1 MQKRAMKFFCLFLL
15 SAFLLFSCGSKPER
29 KQFEHAGGCFTMAI
43 DNEPSTH
50 IAREVT
56 DFYSHTV
63 LAQVMECLVSI
74 NPEDLSIQPQLAKSW
89 KVSPDGLSYTFVIRD
104 DVLFHPNPTF
114 KSEEDRKMTV
124 NDVKFSI
131 EKACQPNAEGG
142 ASAAFVSIFSGQ
154 LKGAAEYYD
163 KKSTSISGLT
173 VKGNEVT
180 LTLLSPD
187 ATFVNRMAQIST
199 AIVSEKI
206 VKANLEGDMIGTGP
220 FIYNKPDKPSTI
232 VLLKNKDYYMTDEKG
247 NALPY
252 LDSVQ
257 FIVESRKLE
266 QLDLFEKGKTDVI
279 NTLPTSR
286 ITQMLEGRMKDFNS
300 VPPRM
305 VLYNNALLN
314 TNFYFFNMTDPRFQD
329 PRVRQAFNYAI
340 DRNRITQDVLRGQA
354 YENGIYGVVPPI
366 SSTFKGYDF
375 SGIKSVGF
383 DYNPEKAQ
391 QLLAEAGY
399 PGGKGFGSV
408 NLRVNI
414 GDVHSAVAEEISEQ
428 IFQTLGINVNIDGST
443 FEQKDV
449 DADYARGDLFRSAWF
464 ADYCS
469 PETFL
474 SNFYGK
480 YVPATMDEPSQI
492 NQSRYKNPVFDD
504 LIDRARVAGSQT
516 ERYRLYNLAELELMK
531 NPPLIVLWYAGDI
544 QLKYSNVRNLKNNP
558 MGILD
563 LKRVYFKDWTKEE
576 YLKNIQ

>member
-15 SAFLLFSCGSKPER
+15 SAFLLFSCDSKPER

-56 DFYSHTV
+56 DLYSHTV
-63 LAQVMECLVSI
+63 LTQILECLVSI

-104 DVLFHPNPTF
+104 DVLFHPNAAFT
-114 KSEEDRKMTV
+114 SEEDRKMTV

-131 EKACQPNAEGG
+131 EKSCQPNGEG
-142 ASAAFVSIFSGQ
+142 APTAAFVSIFSNQ
-154 LKGAAEYYD
+154 LKGATEYYE
-163 KKSTSISGLT
+163 KKATSISGLS
-173 VKGNEVT
+173 VKGNEIT

-187 ATFVNRMAQIST
+187 AAFVNKLAQINA

-206 VKANLEGDMIGTGP
+206 VKANLEGDLIGTGP

-232 VLLKNKDYYMTDEKG
+232 VLVKNPDYYMTDEKG

-286 ITQMLEGRMKDFNS
+286 ITEMLEGRMKDFNS

-305 VLYNNALLN
+305 VLYNNALLS
-314 TNFYFFNMTDPRFQD
+314 THFYFFNMTDPRFQD

-354 YENGIYGVVPPI
+354 YENGIYGIVPPI

-375 SGIKSVGF
+375 GAVKNMGF

-391 QLLAEAGY
+391 KLLAEAGF

-443 FEQKDV
+443 FEQKDI

-474 SNFYGK
+474 TNFYGK
-480 YVPATMDEPSQI
+480 YVPQTMDEPSQI

-504 LIDRARVAGSQT
+504 LIERARVAGSQT
-516 ERYRLYNLAELELMK
+516 ERYRLYNQAELELMK
-531 NPPLIVLWYAGDI
+531 NPPLIVLWYASDI

-558 MGILD
+558 MALLD
-563 LKRVYFKDWTKEE
+563 LKEVYVKVNTFAL
-576 YLKNIQ
+576 YLKTIQ